1 MNSQIALLDDEPSE
15 VWPSMCDEDFDERN
29 YNMPVEVKP
38 IQMQTLDSNREDRLE
53 LDGVI

>member
-1 MNSQIALLDDEPSE
+1 MNSQIALLDEPSE